1 MDSLIKKVDSKYT
14 LVVLAAKRARALVE
28 DSPRLVQAK
37 SPKPV
42 GIALEEIL
50 EGKVTFQRTKTGIK

>member
-1 MDSLIKKVDSKYT
+1 MKKVDSKYT
-14 LVVLAAKRARALVE
+14 LVVMAAKRARALVE
-28 DSPRLVQAK
+28 DSPRLVKAK

-50 EGKVTFQRTKTGIK
+50 KGRVNFQRAKAGIK